1 MRLTAAM
8 LREHHA
14 CEEQVVIFAAE
25 WPAGCEITEATLFR
39 ALELGLDIDWFACE
53 FLPAPLLA
61 EYRRQEVPLLAE
73 YKRKIASL
81 LAEYERQEAP
91 LLAEFERKAAPFWVE
106 YKRQVVPLI
115 ASLIAQAEAVVEARN

>member
-81 LAEYERQEAP
+81 LAEYGRQAAP
-91 LLAEFERKAAPFWVE
+91 FREEYGRQVTPLWEEFERK
-106 YKRQVVPLI
+106 VVPLI